1 LVEDVEEELEG
12 EVDCDD
18 EVEGD
23 VALWSVE
30 LLGAVLCELLEA
42 GGVVLWS
49 DCGIA
54 DEFELLLDGEVL
66 CELLLEVDGAVVL

>member
-1 LVEDVEEELEG
+1 MVEDVEEELEG

-42 GGVVLWS
+42 AGGVVLWS

-54 DEFELLLDGEVL
+54 EFELLLDGEVL
-66 CELLLEVDGAVVL
+66 CELLLEFDGAVVL